1 MQFKIGEKVLC
12 FHGPLLY
19 TAKILKAE
27 NRTADEGAQIE
38 AAATQEGYVVTTSQ
52 AGPFYF
58 VHYQGWKQTWDEWV
72 PETRLMK
79 FIDENLQFSK
89 RLAESY
95 RGSTNSKPAAAA
107 AAAASSSSSSAPA
120 PAGAQKA
127 GSAERE
133 DGSSGG
139 GEDGPPGLGARGAD
153 GGSGS
158 GGVGAAGRTSGVG
171 KGQGGGNAGR
181 GAKRSREVAD
191 QEDEYVKRPEVKI
204 PIPEPLKVILVD
216 DWERV
221 TKNSQLV
228 QLPRRP
234 CVQQVLEDYKE
245 HYNKHRK
252 GAKRTN
258 ATTLAEVLDGLRLY
272 FDKSLTHNL
281 LYRFERLQYTE
292 FRKAW
297 MKGQERDAF
306 NVTGQ
311 EFVAGVRSRTDEEV
325 AKDKEKEEKDKEKE
339 KAKEKEVAAVA
350 AAAGATTAAGDVAS
364 SSSAATPA
372 AATSG
377 AGSAS
382 APAPAPAPTPTDG
395 PVSTLAADGASGAA
409 ATSTTPGTGA
419 GAEGTAAV
427 TANNTSSTVD
437 GATTGPDG
445 DGDITM
451 DTTSGGK
458 TSAVSAPVAAQ
469 TTAAVST
476 SSTTASPAPA
486 AALPASTTTPATTTT
501 ATTPAPAT
509 AAAKG
514 KGPNRGGLAGGLLG
528 TEVVSGT
535 AMRQRDDLM
544 EPSRIYGAEH
554 LLRLFV
560 NLPALVAHTTLDS
573 ESIQILKDHLNEF
586 MTYMTRERDRIFV
599 KEYEPASVEYHRLSG
614 I

>member
-58 VHYQGWKQTWDEWV
+58 VHYQGWKTTWDEWV

-79 FIDENLQFSK
+79 FIDENLQFAK
-89 RLAESY
+89 QLAQSF
-95 RGSTNSKPAAAA
+95 RGASNKASVSTSI
-107 AAAASSSSSSAPA
+107 SSSALR
-120 PAGAQKA
+120 GGKA
-127 GSAERE
+127 GSAE
-133 DGSSGG
+133 DDMSV
-139 GEDGPPGLGARGAD
+139 GEDGGPPGTGG

-158 GGVGAAGRTSGVG
+158 GAAGGSGSGPTAGRTSGG
-171 KGQGGGNAGR
+171 AKNQGSGATGR
-181 GAKRSREVAD
+181 GAKRTREIAE

-204 PIPEPLKVILVD
+204 PIPEPLKIILVD

-228 QLPRRP
+228 QLPRKP
-234 CVQQVLEDYKE
+234 CVQQVLEDYKA
-245 HYNKHRK
+245 HYIKHRK

-297 MKGQERDAF
+297 MQGLERDGF

-311 EFVAGVRSRTDEEV
+311 EFIAGVRSRTEEEV
-325 AKDKEKEEKDKEKE
+325 EREKE
-339 KAKEKEVAAVA
+339 KGKGKQGGNAPSSN
-350 AAAGATTAAGDVAS
+350 VAS
-364 SSSAATPA
+364 G
-372 AATSG
+372 SG

-382 APAPAPAPTPTDG
+382 ASG
-395 PVSTLAADGASGAA
+395 FASGSAA
-409 ATSTTPGTGA
+409 ASGPAVATSTA
-419 GAEGTAAV
+419 GANGTTPASATAPAASATNGTT
-427 TANNTSSTVD
+427 TA
-437 GATTGPDG
+437 DG
-445 DGDITM
+445 DGDTTM
-451 DTTSGGK
+451 NT
-458 TSAVSAPVAAQ
+458 
-469 TTAAVST
+469 
-476 SSTTASPAPA
+476 STTK
-486 AALPASTTTPATTTT
+486 TPATTAGQAGAATAAPSATPAAAST
-501 ATTPAPAT
+501 ATTAA

-514 KGPNRGGLAGGLLG
+514 KTVNRSLTAGLM
-528 TEVVSGT
+528 TNEVVSGT

-599 KEYEPASVEYHRLSG
+599 KEYQPASVEYHRMSG
-614 I
+614 N